1 MKEIKILQYNDL
13 QIEKKKEYLSITLR
27 FLKHRCYIVTCPIRH
42 QPSRKMACFQFTEQ
56 QQQKC
61 V

>member
-1 MKEIKILQYNDL
+1 MIYKLKK
-13 QIEKKKEYLSITLR
+13 KKKEYLSITLR